1 MEEKKEL
8 WMVQTK
14 RADFSG
20 LAMRLGVSP
29 VAVRVMRNRGL
40 TEEAEMRKYLYGTL
54 DDLYDPR
61 LMKGME
67 QAAELI
73 ARKLKEGKHV
83 RIIGDYDIDGVCST
97 YILLK
102 GFQRAAKEL
111 SQRCSLEAG
120 RYSVEKEND
129 AQIYYEIPDRI
140 KDGYGINESIIRQA
154 SADGVDTLVTCDN
167 GIAALR
173 EISIAKQL
181 GMTVVVTDHHEVPVD
196 EYGQILPPADAVVD
210 PKQDGET
217 YPFHEICGAVVAWKL
232 IRVLYEKLGIPE
244 SEWMDLLEFAA
255 IATVGDVMKLQ
266 DENRLI
272 VKYGLKKIGSTKNT
286 GLRKLIEKNN
296 LDIEN
301 LSAYHIG
308 FVIGP
313 CLNAG
318 GRLKSAKVALRML
331 LAEDPERA
339 GEMADELKE
348 LNDMRKDMT
357 AKGEAEAIEQVEK
370 QYMDDKVLVVFLP
383 ECHESLAGIIAGRL
397 REHFHKPSFVLTRG
411 ETTAKG
417 SGRSIEQ
424 YHMYQG
430 LCKVSDLLVKFGG
443 HPMAAGLSLEEK
455 DIDEFRRRLNADAEL
470 TEEDFVP
477 KIWIDVPMPFEYVN
491 EKIVQ
496 ELKDL
501 EPFGQGNEK
510 PLFAQKSLV
519 IRNARVLGKNRNVV
533 KLNLVTETGQPVDGL
548 LFADGDRFL
557 EEQAGRNMIDMIYYP
572 DVNEYNGTR
581 TLQAVIRNYKFH

>member
-1 MEEKKEL
+1 M
-8 WMVQTK
+8 
-14 RADFSG
+14 
-20 LAMRLGVSP
+20 
-29 VAVRVMRNRGL
+29 
-40 TEEAEMRKYLYGTL
+40 
-54 DDLYDPR
+54 
-61 LMKGME
+61 
-67 QAAELI
+67 
-73 ARKLKEGKHV
+73 
-83 RIIGDYDIDGVCST
+83 
-97 YILLK
+97 
-102 GFQRAAKEL
+102 
-111 SQRCSLEAG
+111 
-120 RYSVEKEND
+120 
-129 AQIYYEIPDRI
+129 
-140 KDGYGINESIIRQA
+140 
-154 SADGVDTLVTCDN
+154 TCDN

-286 GLRKLIEKNN
+286 GLRKLIEKNT

-443 HPMAAGLSLEEK
+443 HPMAAGLSLPEANVEIFREK
-455 DIDEFRRRLNADAEL
+455 INACCGL
-470 TEEDFVP
+470 TEEDFIP
-477 KIWIDVPMPFEYVN
+477 KIKIDIPMPVDYPDIPLVN
-491 EKIVQ
+491 E
-496 ELKDL
+496 LLLL
-501 EPFGQGNEK
+501 EPFGKANVKPQFADKNLGIDRAVVVGKNQNVLKLTLKTERGKSISAVYFGDVEEFREYYGRKYGENEVQQAFLGRTNGIRMSVVYYPEINRYQGNESI
-510 PLFAQKSLV
+510 QIV
-519 IRNARVLGKNRNVV
+519 IKNY
-533 KLNLVTETGQPVDGL
+533 Q
-548 LFADGDRFL
+548 
-557 EEQAGRNMIDMIYYP
+557 
-572 DVNEYNGTR
+572 
-581 TLQAVIRNYKFH
+581 